1 MSLGPQDNFNL
12 RVSEHED
19 GTEKILRLFLEE
31 HPECFIGNLKDAT
44 KIRREI
50 SRFFLIPYRSVIF
63 CGSAQLGFSPYK
75 ETSFAMGRSDLDVA
89 CINGDLFQK
98 AWIDVVSRSRGF
110 TDLSVFPLS
119 GNHEINY
126 FKEKIYKRGMI
137 YVSEMPVTPLVDSWN
152 AFSFE
157 LSRKFHNLFSRIT
170 FAIYLN
176 EYAFCWKQNSILKG
190 ARSHGKQP

>member
-1 MSLGPQDNFNL
+1 MSVSRGPQDNFYL

-31 HPECFIGNLKDAT
+31 HPECFNGNLRDAT
-44 KIRREI
+44 KIRHEI
-50 SRFFLIPYRSVIF
+50 SRFFLIPYRSIIF

-75 ETSFAMGRSDLDVA
+75 ETSFTMGRSDLDVA

-98 AWIDVVSRSRGF
+98 AWIDVVARSRGF
-110 TDLSVFPLS
+110 TDLSVFPS
-119 GNHEINY
+119 NSINEIDY

-137 YVSEMPVTPLVDSWN
+137 YVSEMPTTPLVRSWN
-152 AFSFE
+152 EFSFD
-157 LSRKFHNLFSRIT
+157 LSRRFNELFSRIT

-176 EYAFCWKQNSILKG
+176 EYAFCWKQKSVLKG
-190 ARSHGKQP
+190 AKGHGK